1 MRGCP
6 GGEPRLSAPHLL
18 NTPEFTCA
26 ALQPP
31 RQTTN

>member
-1 MRGCP
+1 MRSGP
-6 GGEPRLSAPHLL
+6 GGERPLPGPRLL
-18 NTPEFTCA
+18 NTTEFTCA

>member
-6 GGEPRLSAPHLL
+6 GGEPRLPGPRLL
-18 NTPEFTCA
+18 NTPEFTSA
-26 ALQPP
+26 ALSPP